1 MYGVIGVSLG
11 FAIGVAVRMRSRM
24 TQAHQVAT
32 KAANQ
37 VVLAHTRPREQSG
50 AFEKF
55 KTTATASLDPGKAV

>member
-1 MYGVIGVSLG
+1 
-11 FAIGVAVRMRSRM
+11 MRSRM
-24 TQAHQVAT
+24 TQAHQVAK

-55 KTTATASLDPGKAV
+55 KITATASLDPGKAVWLKMEISLMTSIFLKPF

>member
-1 MYGVIGVSLG
+1 
-11 FAIGVAVRMRSRM
+11 M

-55 KTTATASLDPGKAV
+55 KTTATASRDPGKAARLKMGNGFMTSIFLKPF